1 MAPAIRNGHGTEDGQ
16 GRGRGSGHEIEEWH
30 GVESVAG
37 RGVRGA
43 LPDGQD
49 VRGAPPDRR
58 DIQSTLPDGL
68 AAAIRETAGDIAALL
83 HRGADMGLPVPGS
96 EWNVGEAAAHLAQA
110 NELMADIAAGHAR
123 SYGDGTPQSLAPA
136 NEQALAEFDERRTE
150 PLAAMIV
157 AQADAYLKAW
167 DEGPT
172 EEMVVTPL
180 GPMAPAE
187 LGSYLLTHMLGH
199 GYDLARAL
207 GRPHMID
214 RTRVGLTLPFLIT
227 AMPRVTDTSRT
238 AGLTARY
245 AIRLWGGARFGVT
258 VTNGAVSVGSPPP
271 ARPDCTILI
280 EPVAFLLMALGRR
293 GQWGALARGHILV
306 RGRKPWLA
314 PRFPALFK
322 AP

>member
-1 MAPAIRNGHGTEDGQ
+1 M
-16 GRGRGSGHEIEEWH
+16 
-30 GVESVAG
+30 ESVAG
-37 RGVRGA
+37 QDIRG
-43 LPDGQD
+43 
-49 VRGAPPDRR
+49 
-58 DIQSTLPDGL
+58 TLPEGL
-68 AAAIRETAGDIAALL
+68 AAAIRDTAEEIAALL
-83 HRGADMGLPVPGS
+83 RPGADMELPVPRS

-123 SYGDGTPQSLAPA
+123 RYGDGTPQSLAAA
-136 NEQALAEFDERRTE
+136 NERALAEFDERGAE

-157 AQADAYLKAW
+157 AQAGAYLKAW
-167 DEGPT
+167 DEGTT
-172 EEMVVTPL
+172 ETTVVTPL
-180 GPMAPAE
+180 GPMGPDV

-214 RTRVGLTLPFLIT
+214 RARVELTLPFLIT
-227 AMPRVTDTSRT
+227 AMPRVTDTART

-245 AIRLWGGARFGVT
+245 TIRLWGGARFGVT
-258 VTNGAVSVGSPPP
+258 LTNGVVSVGAQPPT
-271 ARPDCTILI
+271 RPDCTILI
-280 EPVAFLLMALGRR
+280 EPVTFLLMALGRR
-293 GQWGALARGHILV
+293 DQWSALTRGRILV

>member
-1 MAPAIRNGHGTEDGQ
+1 MHGHETKDGQ
-16 GRGRGSGHEIEEWH
+16 RHGRGHEIEEWH
-30 GVESVAG
+30 GVEPVAG
-37 RGVRGA
+37 QDIRGA
-43 LPDGQD
+43 LPDRQD
-49 VRGAPPDRR
+49 VPGA
-58 DIQSTLPDGL
+58 LPDGL

-83 HRGADMGLPVPGS
+83 RRGADTGLPVPGS
-96 EWNVGEAAAHLAQA
+96 EWSVGEAAAHLAQA

-123 SYGDGTPQSLAPA
+123 SYGDGTPQSLASA
-136 NEQALAEFDERRTE
+136 NEQALAEFDERRAE

-172 EEMVVTPL
+172 EETVVTPL
-180 GPMAPAE
+180 GPMAPAV

-214 RTRVGLTLPFLIT
+214 RARVELTLPFLVT
-227 AMPRVTDTSRT
+227 AMPRVTDTSRA
-238 AGLTARY
+238 AGLTADY
-245 AIRLWGGARFGVT
+245 AIRLWSGARFGVT
-258 VTNGAVSVGSPPP
+258 VTNGAVCVDSTPP
-271 ARPDCTILI
+271 ARPACTILI
-280 EPVAFLLMALGRR
+280 EPVTFLLMALGRR
-293 GQWGALARGHILV
+293 GQWSALARGHILV